1 MKLDT
6 IEELNHERDKR
17 KQRRNH
23 LNNIDEMVEN
33 TDALREPSQ
42 KSRKAISYCTIKTNQ
57 RSKSVLKNNFENEGL
72 RSISPTSHMLRNT
85 KAIHRTIADKISD
98 HKDMFQNQKMKVFEL
113 TKSSSY
119 IDKSPDSKNPQNS
132 SAISEYDISR
142 LNQEKYTTRMRNL
155 RYKNIPQ
162 ANNTD
167 FYTIPNSPEDKIDSA
182 HTLRNEQSLSKIS
195 EFR

>member
-1 MKLDT
+1 MRLDT

-33 TDALREPSQ
+33 TDIPREPSLR
-42 KSRKAISYCTIKTNQ
+42 SRKATSYCTTRTDQ
-57 RSKSVLKNNFENEGL
+57 RSKSVVKNNFDNERM
-72 RSISPTSHMLRNT
+72 RSISPTCHMLRQT

-98 HKDMFQNQKMKVFEL
+98 HNDMFQNQKMKVFEL

-119 IDKSPDSKNPQNS
+119 RDKSSDSRNPHNS
-132 SAISEYDISR
+132 STISEYEVSR
-142 LNQEKYTTRMRNL
+142 LNQEKYNTRMRNL

-162 ANNTD
+162 ANNAD
-167 FYTIPNSPEDKIDSA
+167 FYTITNSPKDKAESA
-182 HTLRNEQSLSKIS
+182 HTLRNERSLSKVS
-195 EFR
+195 ELR